1 MLNGCENI
9 ELTLRRAT
17 QSRTLVT
24 KLISAMMSEKR
35 AKTINML
42 RTVSNIDKVNNDAN
56 IMSID

>member
-1 MLNGCENI
+1 M
-9 ELTLRRAT
+9 RRAT

-42 RTVSNIDKVNNDAN
+42 RTVSNIDKVNIDAN
-56 IMSID
+56 IISID